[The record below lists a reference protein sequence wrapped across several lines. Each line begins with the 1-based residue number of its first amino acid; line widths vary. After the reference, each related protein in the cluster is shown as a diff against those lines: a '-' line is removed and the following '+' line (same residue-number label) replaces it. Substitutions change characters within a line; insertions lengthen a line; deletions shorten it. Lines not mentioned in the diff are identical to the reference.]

1 MFKWSEIKIKLHFFY
16 ILCKYFAKT
25 KSKQSIISYLFLTS
39 YFSFEVGGVLFQVP
53 GPDTT
58 PRGGAGSGKEEI
70 SNAGDP
76 AQKL

>member
-1 MFKWSEIKIKLHFFY
+1 MFKWSEIKIKLHFFISY
-16 ILCKYFAKT
+16 ANTLQ
-25 KSKQSIISYLFLTS
+25 KQSQNKVLFLTS